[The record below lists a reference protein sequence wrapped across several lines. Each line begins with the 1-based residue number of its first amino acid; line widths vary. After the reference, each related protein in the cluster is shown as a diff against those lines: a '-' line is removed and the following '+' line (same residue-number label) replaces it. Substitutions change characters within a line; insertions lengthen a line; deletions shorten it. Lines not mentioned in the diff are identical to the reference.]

1 VFIEFNINT
10 ELINYGET
18 DWSFPL
24 TQQLIEASVI
34 SPDSLTGK
42 SWRLK
47 IIEGDRLGSS
57 AYYPKEALAEGAH
70 LFAAKTKIYLNHP
83 TADDKFNQPERRVQD
98 IVGYLSEGATFD
110 GKDLYAN
117 ATFLPKYQQEIKDLA
132 EAGLIGMSIRAEGE
146 VSEADGTK
154 TLKRFTRV
162 SSVDVVTEAG
172 AGGGF
177 EALLESAQEISASES
192 GAEPKKKEEIRMDK
206 ELEAALSALIEGV
219 TKLTARADK
228 EDADKATALAEAATA
243 ADKANEPVAP
253 TAAEI
258 AGALVEADLP
268 KAAHAKVI
276 AAVEAGAVL
285 AEAITAEK
293 DYLKEIQESAK
304 EFKGNGSEEKLQEAA
319 GSKIGFSLYGV

>member
-1 VFIEFNINT
+1 MT
-10 ELINYGET
+10 K
-18 DWSFPL
+18 
-24 TQQLIEASVI
+24 QLIEASAI

-42 SWRLK
+42 TWK
-47 IIEGDRLGSS
+47 VKVIEGDKEGSS
-57 AYYPKEALAEGAH
+57 AYYPKEVLAEGAG
-70 LFAAKTKIYLNHP
+70 LFAEKTKIYLNHP

-98 IVGYLSEGATFD
+98 IVGYLSESATFD

-146 VSEADGTK
+146 VSEASGKK
-154 TLKRFTRV
+154 TLVRFTKV
-162 SSVDVVTEAG
+162 HSVDVVTEAG

-177 EALLESAQEISASES
+177 DALIESANKISASES
-192 GAEPKKKEEIRMDK
+192 GAESLKEKESIMDPK
-206 ELEAALSALIEGV
+206 LEAALDALVESA
-219 TKLTARADK
+219 
-228 EDADKATALAEAATA
+228 KATALAVAALTERATKEDQDKADLAEAARLEAEA
-243 ADKANEPVAP
+243 AKAP

-258 AGALVEADLP
+258 AGALVEAELP

-293 DYLKEIQESAK
+293 DYLKTVIEESGKVFA
-304 EFKGNGSEEKLQEAA
+304 GNGSEELKESKA
-319 GSKIGFSLYGV
+319 GAGIGASMFGAVS

>member
-1 VFIEFNINT
+1 
-10 ELINYGET
+10 
-18 DWSFPL
+18 L
-24 TQQLIEASVI
+24 TQQLIEATAI

-206 ELEAALSALIEGV
+206 ELEAALSALIESATSTAAAV
-219 TKLTARADK
+219 KVLTDRATQ
-228 EDADKATALAEAATA
+228 EDADKATALAEAKIT
-243 ADKANEPVAP
+243 ADKAKAPKAP

-258 AGALVEADLP
+258 AGALVEAELP

-276 AAVEAGAVL
+276 AAVESGAVL

-293 DYLKEIQESAK
+293 DYLKTVIEESGKTFA
-304 EFKGNGSEEKLQEAA
+304 GNGSEEIQEAA
-319 GSKIGFSLYGV
+319 GSKIGVSMFGAV